1 MGREYVLVSKKSTAS
16 MFLGRRARSFEKY
29 NTMVDKH
36 CTLSSIRQVECFL
49 VRKMVCFQLLPSLFL
64 GTKDQRF
71 VSKQSRTSFQEW
83 KQTSFYSTY
92 TAKHNKLPHFEKFY
106 AKMPTQKTGK
116 GMVSKSKI
124 LAQIF
129 SPPKMERQHAV
140 GARTRF
146 LARCLFCKARN
157 FPDIWSHYKSCKSMP
172 EIGKIHC
179 EEMYKDM
186 LASAEKDWREFLER
200 KFEPHS
206 FRKRWENIV
215 CPYCGN
221 PCKNIYHSFVCAST
235 PICRRETNKR
245 IALWNGS

>member
-106 AKMPTQKTGK
+106 AKMPTQKNRERDGFQ
-116 GMVSKSKI
+116 I
-124 LAQIF
+124 ENPCANIF
-129 SPPKMERQHAV
+129 SSQKWRGSMLLELGIDFYHYVCFAKLATFPIFGCTTKV
-140 GARTRF
+140 AR
-146 LARCLFCKARN
+146 
-157 FPDIWSHYKSCKSMP
+157 
-172 EIGKIHC
+172 
-179 EEMYKDM
+179 
-186 LASAEKDWREFLER
+186 
-200 KFEPHS
+200 
-206 FRKRWENIV
+206 V
-215 CPYCGN
+215 CQ
-221 PCKNIYHSFVCAST
+221 
-235 PICRRETNKR
+235 R
-245 IALWNGS
+245 